1 MSHKHSQE
9 PKIKD
14 NPTHSHS
21 SWIWNETRIIR
32 STQDVFSTSEHLQV
46 SAWKHPS
53 VSVRFFKQLKTP
65 CTVRGLLTWSHKRHL
80 FLVSQYWKM
89 TSSCIFFSFYYI
101 GHIWPAYQVDQ
112 PHSQIA
118 DSILGGE
125 WFLPCWN
132 IWKVLKTG
140 KLITSQNTAD
150 LILKYLIIHQT
161 YLIKKIQDYSQSN
174 SFSILSYDIFTKN
187 IVK

>member
-1 MSHKHSQE
+1 M
-9 PKIKD
+9 
-14 NPTHSHS
+14 
-21 SWIWNETRIIR
+21 IR
-32 STQDVFSTSEHLQV
+32 STQEVFSTSVCLQV

-65 CTVRGLLTWSHKRHL
+65 CTTVRGLLTWSHKRHL

-112 PHSQIA
+112 PHSQIT

-132 IWKVLKTG
+132 IWKVLKNG
-140 KLITSQNTAD
+140 KVNHFSKYCRLDIKIFDHTSNLSNKENTEV
-150 LILKYLIIHQT
+150 
-161 YLIKKIQDYSQSN
+161 
-174 SFSILSYDIFTKN
+174 FTK
-187 IVK
+187 